1 MSHAKPRAQSLAFL
15 SPRILAWTKAT
26 LFVLCL
32 VPLVRLIVG
41 APLDLLGVNPV
52 ETIRRSTGT
61 WTLVFVLLTLSVTPL
76 RRFSGWH
83 WLARLRRMLG
93 LYAFFYAAL
102 HLTSYVWL
110 EQFFDGAAIVKD
122 IVKRPF
128 ITIGFAAFAMMV
140 PLAVTSTDAMVRR
153 MGGRN
158 WIALHRLVYALAV
171 CGVLHYWWL
180 VKRDITQ
187 PAIYALV
194 LSLLLG
200 YRAVSAVH
208 RRSAAAARSRAA
220 SLGPTDPVA

>member
-1 MSHAKPRAQSLAFL
+1 M
-15 SPRILAWTKAT
+15 
-26 LFVLCL
+26 LCL
-32 VPLVRLIVG
+32 GPLARLVIG

-61 WTLVFVLLTLSVTPL
+61 WTLVFLLATLAVTPV
-76 RRFSGWH
+76 RRLTGWH

-102 HLTSYVWL
+102 HLTSYVWF
-110 EQFFDGAAIVKD
+110 EHFFDGAAIVKD

-128 ITIGFAAFAMMV
+128 ITIGFAAFVMMV

-153 MGGRN
+153 MGGKN
-158 WIALHRLVYALAV
+158 WTALHRLVYALAV
-171 CGVLHYWWL
+171 CGVIHYWWL

-194 LSLLLG
+194 LALLLG
-200 YRAVSAVH
+200 F
-208 RRSAAAARSRAA
+208 RAA
-220 SLGPTDPVA
+220 SAFRKRRA

>member
-1 MSHAKPRAQSLAFL
+1 MKRAKPRARSLAIL
-15 SPRILAWTKAT
+15 SPRVFAWTKAVI
-26 LFVLCL
+26 FVLCL
-32 VPLVRLIVG
+32 GPLARLVIG

-61 WTLVFVLLTLSVTPL
+61 WTLVFVLATLSVTPL
-76 RRFSGWH
+76 RRFTGWH

-93 LYAFFYAAL
+93 LYAFFYAVL
-102 HLTSYVWL
+102 HLVSYVWL

-153 MGGRN
+153 MGAKN
-158 WIALHRLVYALAV
+158 WIALHRLVYALSV
-171 CGVLHYWWL
+171 CGVIHYWWL

-194 LSLLLG
+194 LALLLG
-200 YRAVSAVH
+200 YRAASAF
-208 RRSAAAARSRAA
+208 RRRGA
-220 SLGPTDPVA
+220 

>member
-1 MSHAKPRAQSLAFL
+1 MAALGEAASPGKVRLRAPAVL
-15 SPRILAWTKAT
+15 SPRMFVWTKAVI
-26 LFVLCL
+26 FVLCL
-32 VPLVRLIVG
+32 VPLARLVIG

-61 WTLVFVLLTLSVTPL
+61 WTLAFVLATLSVTPL
-76 RRFSGWH
+76 RRFTGWH

-93 LYAFFYAAL
+93 LYAFFYAVL
-102 HLTSYVWL
+102 HLISYVWL
-110 EQFFDGAAIVKD
+110 EQFFDIAAIIKD

-158 WIALHRLVYALAV
+158 WMALHKLVHVLAI
-171 CGVLHYWWL
+171 CGVIHYWWL

-194 LSLLLG
+194 LLLLLG
-200 YRAVSAVH
+200 YRVV
-208 RRSAAAARSRAA
+208 AALRKRAA
-220 SLGPTDPVA
+220 